1 MDAPIASLMI
11 EGFCKGYEKQAKK
24 EEKEAEEIVNTINSD
39 ALKALCT
46 RYDNKTGE
54 FPEYAYVGASVFKFF
69 EKLKAGVEEKDKNQ
83 NEVKEDGKSIN

>member
-1 MDAPIASLMI
+1 MDAPIARLMV
-11 EGFCKGYEKQAKK
+11 EGFCKGYEEQAKK

-69 EKLKAGVEEKDKNQ
+69 EKLKDNVEKRKEKEKEEKR
-83 NEVKEDGKSIN
+83 II

>member
-11 EGFCKGYEKQAKK
+11 DRFLKGYEKQAKK
-24 EEKEAEEIVNTINSD
+24 EEKKEAEEIVNTINSD

-69 EKLKAGVEEKDKNQ
+69 EELKTDVEKEK
-83 NEVKEDGKSIN
+83 EKEKRKG